1 MIWTAVST
9 VIGEA
14 IDKTIGW
21 HRARIILVA
30 FAVLAG
36 LYGFHVLDKRAA
48 VKAAKDGL
56 VSKVEL
62 AAAEAELEVL
72 KDRAAALEAA
82 NFQFQ
87 RQLAEA
93 EALQT
98 RQALELD
105 EYESTVDAVVG
116 PALFERLHN
125 R

>member
-9 VIGEA
+9 FIG
-14 IDKTIGW
+14 KTIGW
-21 HRARIILVA
+21 RRAAIVI
-30 FAVLAG
+30 AVLALAIG
-36 LYGFHVLDKRAA
+36 LYGFHVLDKRGAVAA
-48 VKAAKDGL
+48 VKEGL
-56 VSKVEL
+56 VSRVEL
-62 AAAEAELEVL
+62 AAAKAELKVL

-87 RQLAEA
+87 RQLQEA

-105 EYESTVDAVVG
+105 SYESTVDAVVDR
-116 PALFERLHN
+116 ALLERLRN